1 MLFEDKCNPCES
13 KQVDSS
19 QKLAQSYLFTTFVKL
34 LLESHV
40 PLGFVEKDVENQK
53 DVQQKVLK

>member
-19 QKLAQSYLFTTFVKL
+19 QKLAQSYLFTFVKL